1 MLELTRSEDG
11 RFCVVTPW
19 YEHGSLAGWID
30 GGTTEWAEAF
40 ELGCGAAYT
49 AALAHDRGIVH
60 GRLHPSNL
68 LVGPDGRLVIA
79 DYGLATVLGAGGSV
93 EHEAYAAPEIL
104 AGERATSRSDVYA
117 LTAVLWALIAGDAPD
132 APGAT
137 LPGDLPAGVLAL
149 LERGL
154 AEDPAALARYS
165 ESLAPLVTAAAPFLG
180 HRPDDPQRLIA
191 RLGDLE
197 SLLLARLG
205 AAPPVPRASSIPHA
219 ASSTWAQG
227 KGEDARPHEV

>member
-1 MLELTRSEDG
+1 MNGQIWRA
-11 RFCVVTPW
+11 V
-19 YEHGSLAGWID
+19 SLAPGQSGI
-30 GGTTEWAEAF
+30 GGPYRDMGII
-40 ELGCGAAYT
+40 LQPDAASQPWEGQQGTDSFY
-49 AALAHDRGIVH
+49 AW
-60 GRLHPSNL
+60 P
-68 LVGPDGRLVIA
+68 
-79 DYGLATVLGAGGSV
+79 AGGKWYGFYGSHNHCPLGPWLV
-93 EHEAYAAPEIL
+93 
-104 AGERATSRSDVYA
+104 
-117 LTAVLWALIAGDAPD
+117 
-132 APGAT
+132 
-137 LPGDLPAGVLAL
+137 
-149 LERGL
+149 GL
-154 AEDPAALARYS
+154 AEAPAALARYS